1 MTDSRVNRN
10 KERRDTIL
18 RYAPLVIWI
27 GVILFLGSGQGSMT
41 RTSIIIRPILEF
53 LFPSAD
59 ELTLQLYHGYIR
71 KLAHFTEYG
80 VLAFLA
86 LRAFTGYATRYVAA
100 LVLVALIASIDE
112 FNQSFEA
119 SRTSSVWDVLL
130 DITGGLFVTAV
141 CYFQQR
147 RSLKR

>member
-1 MTDSRVNRN
+1 MTDSSVNGN
-10 KERRDTIL
+10 NVRRDTIL

-27 GVILFLGSGQGSMT
+27 GVILFLGSGQGSMA
-41 RTSIIIRPILEF
+41 RTSLIIRPLLEF
-53 LFPSAD
+53 LFPYTD

-71 KLAHFTEYG
+71 KLAHFTEYA

-141 CYFQQR
+141 CHFRQR
-147 RSLKR
+147 RSLER

>member
-1 MTDSRVNRN
+1 M
-10 KERRDTIL
+10 
-18 RYAPLVIWI
+18 A
-27 GVILFLGSGQGSMT
+27 
-41 RTSIIIRPILEF
+41 RTSLIIRPILEF

-86 LRAFTGYATRYVAA
+86 LRAFTGSAARYAVA

-130 DITGGLFVTAV
+130 DITGGLFVIGI
-141 CYFQQR
+141 CYLWRR

>member
-1 MTDSRVNRN
+1 MTDSSVNWK

-41 RTSIIIRPILEF
+41 RTSIIIRPLLEF

-86 LRAFTGYATRYVAA
+86 LRAFIGSATRYVAA

-112 FNQSFEA
+112 INQSFEV
-119 SRTSSVWDVLL
+119 SRTSSAWDVLL
-130 DITGGLFVTAV
+130 DIAGGLFVVAV
-141 CYFQQR
+141 CYFRQR
-147 RSLKR
+147 RSLGR